1 MTTACQ
7 RQGCASP
14 ALYAVKISVPARG
27 WPIEWHEPLSAILG
41 LKLCHWH
48 VKQFDLAPVVGKAA
62 VPPTSLRPIFEAM
75 ARIRG
80 AGAPAPDFKR
90 AYVTGVRLDSDEF
103 RQFEAQAAAAGGRGG
118 GGDVPDPT
126 AAA

>member
-7 RQGCASP
+7 RQGCTSP
-14 ALYAVKISVPARG
+14 ALYAVKINVPARG

-48 VKQFDLAPVVGKAA
+48 LKQFDLAPFVGKAA
-62 VPPTSLRPIFEAM
+62 VPPMSLRPNFEAV
-75 ARIRG
+75 ARMRG
-80 AGAPAPDFKR
+80 DGAPAPDFKR
-90 AYVTGVRLDSDEF
+90 AFVTGVRLDSDEY
-103 RQFEAQAAAAGGRGG
+103 RQFEARAAGGGRGG
-118 GGDVPDPT
+118 GSDVPDPT